1 MLRIREYRRPGNTQA
16 QTQFL
21 AQENYCVLCQNKL
34 RIWITEYLEN
44 YMVIEEAKCDECQIV
59 IRTLKH
65 KIS

>member
-1 MLRIREYRRPGNTQA
+1 MLRIREYRRPGNNQV
-16 QTQFL
+16 QLRFL

-44 YMVIEEAKCDECQIV
+44 HIVVEEAKCDDCRMV

>member
-1 MLRIREYRRPGNTQA
+1 MLRIREYRRQGNNQV

-21 AQENYCVLCQNKL
+21 EQENYCVLCQSKL
-34 RIWITEYLEN
+34 RIWITEYLAN
-44 YMVIEEAKCDECQIV
+44 YMVIEEAKCDTCQII